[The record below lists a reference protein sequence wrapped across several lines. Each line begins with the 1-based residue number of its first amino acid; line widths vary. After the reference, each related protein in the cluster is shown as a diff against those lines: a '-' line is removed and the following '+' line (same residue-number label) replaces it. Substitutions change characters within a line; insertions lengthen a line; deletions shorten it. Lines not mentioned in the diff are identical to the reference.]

1 MKFFYTSIALC
12 LTLIIQ
18 PAQADL
24 VSDSEQIMNDAQQ
37 VYPQFFPSSQTTLE
51 FAPYRY
57 RFYPSTGIYLGIN
70 QNDSGVYVLGGSF
83 GSSEE
88 VYIDNTVNVIALLK
102 SQVGGGNSNNR
113 SQVCDTRNIPTGF
126 TYRHEGNTT
135 FVTTNGQCL
144 VLPDNS
150 NACKPKAETDNRGT
164 AIATGIN
171 ILTDVTVN
179 KIEIT
184 GFNVSGFDSIAKEF
198 ANQKICIIHAPTL
211 FTNHTVISDIC
222 LDITNQLGDLSLLPA
237 GTVTPPVTSRS
248 ETTAVSV
255 KVDDCFNTD
264 ASAITN
270 LVTEE
275 VWIEQNGSFVK
286 IE

>member
-51 FAPYRY
+51 FSPYRY

-70 QNDSGVYVLGGSF
+70 QNDSGVYVLGGAF
-83 GSSEE
+83 GNSE

-102 SQVGGGNSNNR
+102 SQAGGENNNSR
-113 SQVCDTRNIPTGF
+113 SQVCDTRNVPTGF
-126 TYRHEGNTT
+126 DYRHEGNTT
-135 FVTTNGQCL
+135 YVTTNGQCL
-144 VLPDNS
+144 VLPKNS
-150 NACKPKAETDNRGT
+150 NACKPKAETNNSG
-164 AIATGIN
+164 APIATGIH
-171 ILTDVTVN
+171 ILSDVTVN
-179 KIEIT
+179 SIEIT
-184 GFNVSGFDSIAKEF
+184 GINVSGFDSLAKGVT
-198 ANQKICIIHAPTL
+198 NQKICIIHAPTT

-237 GTVTPPVTSRS
+237 GIITPPVT
-248 ETTAVSV
+248 TTSKTTSVSV

-264 ASAITN
+264 ASSIFN
-270 LVTEE
+270 IVTDE
-275 VWIEQNGSFVK
+275 VWTNENGSFVK
-286 IE
+286 VE